1 MNISTLACSS
11 LSSGS
16 GSGCCVLVRNRYKTA
31 TIFSYSNGSD
41 TIIPPVQYHYHYCCC
56 CCCCHYH
63 NCYRLP
69 ATPSI
74 IHHPTATGSRICRYG
89 QKEREIDTPQ
99 PQCMLSLTVLR
110 TSYSIRTIAC
120 GTGDGTWQILFF
132 SFILIFSLWWLDTV
146 G

>member
-99 PQCMLSLTVLR
+99 PQRMLSLTVLR
-110 TSYSIRTIAC
+110 LYSTC
-120 GTGDGTWQILFF
+120 SSVWDWGGDLAD
-132 SFILIFSLWWLDTV
+132 LIFQFYFIFSVWWLDTV